1 LPAAFALQS
10 GNSGGLLKPD
20 NLNARND
27 PVKPI
32 DDEANFS
39 CMDSETGRRL
49 AETLDILIPHG

>member
-1 LPAAFALQS
+1 
-10 GNSGGLLKPD
+10 LKPD